1 MQKAAGSGDSRL
13 RWFASAVLLAA
24 CMAISAPAGAAGQPV
39 AVVESGGESSKLAP
53 FELLTEGQRIALS
66 GDEELVISYFESCSR
81 ESITG
86 GSVIVGRTASTLNG
100 GTVEAHT
107 YKCVI
112 STLNLSPDEQSSAAF
127 VLRGPPTG
135 DPIADLAKFVS
146 PTELPLI
153 LAVGADSVELV
164 DLRDA
169 SRHWTVPTKGGIADL
184 AAVSGPLKDRG
195 VYRVTAGERSVV
207 FRIANTASNAEF
219 PLLKRLLPL

>member
-1 MQKAAGSGDSRL
+1 MPSAAGRGDSRL
-13 RWFASAVLLAA
+13 RGFAAVVPLFAF
-24 CMAISAPAGAAGQPV
+24 MAISAPAGAAEQPV
-39 AVVESGGESSKLAP
+39 AVVESAGESSKLAP
-53 FELLTEGQRIALS
+53 FELLTEGQRIALA

-81 ESITG
+81 ETIKG
-86 GSVIVGRTASTLNG
+86 GSIVVGRTASTLNG

-112 STLNLSPDEQSSAAF
+112 STLSLTPEEQSSAAF

-135 DPIADLAKFVS
+135 DPIADLAKFVI

-153 LAVGADSVELV
+153 LAVGADRVELV
-164 DLRDA
+164 DLRDE

-184 AAVSGPLKDRG
+184 AAVSGPLKDKG

-207 FRIANTASNAEF
+207 FRIANTASDAEF